1 MATRVQQKKKKGS
14 GGLIVWVL
22 LPLITLVAFHSVLLL
37 LIGMAPTLVALFI
50 DRRPE
55 KYAAYCVGGF
65 NLCGAIP
72 YLLKLILGGHNFQAL
87 AGILTN
93 PMAWLA
99 MYGAAAVGWGVFHYT
114 PEIALRIASMKER
127 QLIGGMKKRQE
138 QLVEEWGEEIVPV
151 REDI

>member
-1 MATRVQQKKKKGS
+1 MATRVQQKKKRGS

-22 LPLITLVAFHSVLLL
+22 LPLIALVAFNSVLLL

-50 DRRPE
+50 DKRPE

-87 AGILTN
+87 AAILTN
-93 PMAWLA
+93 PVAWLV
-99 MYGAAAVGWGVFHYT
+99 MYGAAGIGWAVFHYT
-114 PEIALRIASMKER
+114 PEIALRVAGLKER
-127 QLIGGMKKRQE
+127 QQIAGMKKRQE
-138 QLVEEWGEEIVPV
+138 QLVEEWGDEIVPL